1 MERVT
6 TKKDWNMK
14 LKLYLIKMPPFGYDS
29 GEFFT
34 INKWYDGDLTP
45 IIYNPTTLEEK
56 RGYVVICDDGYTR
69 KVDIEYFITQEEF
82 RENQLK
88 ELGI

>member
-1 MERVT
+1 
-6 TKKDWNMK
+6 MK

-34 INKWYDGDLTP
+34 INKWYDCDLTP
-45 IIYNPTTLEEK
+45 IIYNPTTLEGK
-56 RGYVVICDDGYTR
+56 RCYVVICDDGYTR

>member
-1 MERVT
+1 M
-6 TKKDWNMK
+6 
-14 LKLYLIKMPPFGYDS
+14 KLYLIKMPPFGYDS

-45 IIYNPTTLEEK
+45 IIYNPILKLGATLEGK

>member
-1 MERVT
+1 MEEYE
-6 TKKDWNMK
+6 TKKDWDMK

-45 IIYNPTTLEEK
+45 IIYNPTTLEGT

>member
-1 MERVT
+1 MEEYE
-6 TKKDWNMK
+6 TKKDWDMK
-14 LKLYLIKMPPFGYDS
+14 LKLYLIKMPPFGTS
-29 GEFFT
+29 QRSFT

-82 RENQLK
+82 RDNQLK

>member
-1 MERVT
+1 
-6 TKKDWNMK
+6 MK

-45 IIYNPTTLEEK
+45 IIYNPTTLEGK